1 MQVRELQSVLSKQ
14 GPPWIPHRSPHHCP
28 FLSSLETREPVPP
41 QALQPVFSLPMCWG
55 MGSPKPCLR
64 KPKPKWCM
72 YKCTGTSNKNRK
84 KIQKVEELL
93 QKNTCIVPDY
103 FLNQVVKVGR
113 RYWVCLLWFQLHVV
127 EVTCKFWAIAWSSGC
142 VDAYP
147 GRTSCRTHSM
157 SETPKSG
164 TGPNRLWIRSWPS
177 WKDSIRLLLLWI
189 RAEKGW

>member
-1 MQVRELQSVLSKQ
+1 
-14 GPPWIPHRSPHHCP
+14 
-28 FLSSLETREPVPP
+28 
-41 QALQPVFSLPMCWG
+41 MCWG
-55 MGSPKPCLR
+55 MGSLRPRLR

-72 YKCTGTSNKNRK
+72 YTCTGTNNENRK

-113 RYWVCLLWFQLHVV
+113 RCWVCFMWFQLHVG

-147 GRTSCRTHSM
+147 GRTSCRTLSM

-177 WKDSIRLLLLWI
+177 WKDSTVVVNFSLWQHYI
-189 RAEKGW
+189 YVCPSRSLENISEFMTKCFSPQEKPGMGLKQI